1 MILGIPGMT
10 GLFMW
15 IESEEFGRQ
24 IKSVI
29 LVYFGTINS
38 ASCSIH
44 SCIVHHG
51 SPWQEI
57 GATSH
62 QDIAVGSVGWTPWAF
77 SSCSL
82 ADLLDLWPSQ
92 DGIHAIC

>member
-1 MILGIPGMT
+1 MILGIPGMM

-51 SPWQEI
+51 TMAGDWSYESPGYREWI
-57 GATSH
+57 GWLDTLGVLFLQPGGRS
-62 QDIAVGSVGWTPWAF
+62 VGSVAN
-77 SSCSL
+77 
-82 ADLLDLWPSQ
+82 
-92 DGIHAIC
+92 